1 MKRKMF
7 ELKVGIFVLIG
18 LIILVIT
25 VLYISDFKAA
35 VGGYYLKVIFNFANG
50 IEIGAPVRLAGV
62 KIGEVKDLQ
71 IVYSAEKELPH
82 VELLIWV
89 DKRFVIYSDS
99 TPYINT
105 LGLLGEK
112 YLEII
117 PGVNKD
123 NVLKPGDVIYGKDSV
138 SLGQITE
145 LGYRIASKLED
156 SINSLSA
163 LLSDS
168 EFKNAFKEVVLNT
181 QKLTEDLDKL
191 GLSLQE
197 IVDRIKQGQGTV
209 GKLISE
215 EELYNELKEF
225 VIDLKQH
232 PWKLLY
238 RPKEK
243 KR

>member
-1 MKRKMF
+1 MF

-18 LIILVIT
+18 LIILTII
-25 VLYISDFKAA
+25 VLSISDFKAA

-50 IEIGAPVRLAGV
+50 IDIGAPVRLAGV

-71 IVYSAEKELPH
+71 IVYAPDNELPH
-82 VELLIWV
+82 VELLTWI
-89 DKRFVIYSDS
+89 DKKFVIYDDS

-117 PGVNKD
+117 PGVNKEGI
-123 NVLKPGDVIYGKDSV
+123 LKPGDVIYGKDSV
-138 SLGQITE
+138 SMGQIAE

-156 SINSLSA
+156 SINSVNTILN
-163 LLSDS
+163 DS
-168 EFKNAFKEVVLNT
+168 EFKVAFKEVILKA
-181 QKLTEDLDKL
+181 QRLTEDLDKL
-191 GLSLQE
+191 SLSLQE
-197 IVDRIKQGQGTV
+197 IVDKINQGRGTV

-215 EELYNELKEF
+215 EGLYNEIEGF
-225 VIDLKQH
+225 VKDLKQH

-238 RPKEK
+238 RPKVRK
-243 KR
+243 